1 MKRCFLFLLIN
12 LPAIFAFAQKEIPAF
27 GKVDKADLEMKDC
40 DFDKGADAVKLIDWG
55 NTYYDRGT
63 SGRSLFKTI
72 FQRRTRIKILKE
84 KGLSLANVRIPY
96 YSYNNDEKI
105 VTLNAYIYNIDAAGK
120 VKTTNIKKKSF
131 YPKKINAEYS
141 EMIIAFPEVKVG
153 SIIEYKYTMERETM
167 GQLKDWFFQER
178 IPVRYSEYQFT
189 VPQIFRF
196 SVQPSVIDKIEES
209 KEVTDEIL
217 SADNGLIK
225 TKSLKN
231 NYIMRNL
238 PGIKDEPF
246 MGAAKDYMQRLQFQL
261 KQIDYGDGDIA
272 DLRFKWSDVINELK
286 EDENFGI
293 QLEKS
298 ILSAETFIA
307 AANTITNA
315 ETRMLYIYN
324 QIRKTISWNGKED
337 IYADK
342 GIVKTWETKNGN
354 TADINLLLIK
364 LLNDAGIKTEPVL
377 FSTREHGLATPYY
390 PFVNQFNTV
399 MAYAAVNGK
408 YFVLDATDRILNY
421 KLIPAKIVNTKGFIL
436 LGEDGMWK
444 DIAADNYKYK
454 VLTAVHGVVDTAGV
468 MKGDGVIKS
477 SDYARNERCEN
488 WLKNTDEF
496 KEEYFSRP
504 YPFLKIDNITV
515 HNAYTDSLPLEQKVN
530 FTMPLSNSGNYKYFT
545 VNLFSDLDKNPFL
558 ADDRIADID
567 FGFQQQYNIYG
578 NFFIPQ
584 NYTFDA
590 LPENISMIMPDT
602 SIVFSRSIQ
611 AEENILN
618 VRISVEFKKS
628 FYPAANYPVFKEFY
642 KKLFDKLNEPI
653 LIKKKETL

>member
-1 MKRCFLFLLIN
+1 MKRKSFSI
-12 LPAIFAFAQKEIPAF
+12 IFFFISAVALAQKEIPAF

-40 DFDKGADAVKLIDWG
+40 DFDKGAEAVKLIDWG

-63 SGRSLFKTI
+63 TGRSLFKTI

-105 VTLNAYIYNIDAAGK
+105 VTLSAYIYNIDAVGK
-120 VKTTNIKKKSF
+120 IKTTNIKKSSF

-217 SADNGLIK
+217 SAGNGTIK

-261 KQIDYGDGDIA
+261 KQIDYGDGDIT

-293 QLEKS
+293 QLEKN
-298 ILSAETFIA
+298 ILSTEIFITT
-307 AANTITNA
+307 ANKITNA
-315 ETRMLYIYN
+315 ETRMLFIYN
-324 QIRKTISWNGKED
+324 QIRKTINWNGKDD
-337 IYADK
+337 IYTDN

-354 TADINLLLIK
+354 TADINLLFIK
-364 LLNDAGIKTEPVL
+364 LLNDAGVKAVPIL

-399 MAYAAVNGK
+399 MAYVAVNEK
-408 YFVLDATDRILNY
+408 YFVLDATDKISYY

-436 LGEDGMWK
+436 KSEEGEWK
-444 DIAADNYKYK
+444 DITDGNYKYK
-454 VLTAVHGVVDTAGV
+454 VLTAVHGVIDTAGV
-468 MKGDGVIKS
+468 IKG
-477 SDYARNERCEN
+477 NC
-488 WLKNTDEF
+488 
-496 KEEYFSRP
+496 
-504 YPFLKIDNITV
+504 
-515 HNAYTDSLPLEQKVN
+515 
-530 FTMPLSNSGNYKYFT
+530 
-545 VNLFSDLDKNPFL
+545 
-558 ADDRIADID
+558 
-567 FGFQQQYNIYG
+567 
-578 NFFIPQ
+578 
-584 NYTFDA
+584 
-590 LPENISMIMPDT
+590 
-602 SIVFSRSIQ
+602 
-611 AEENILN
+611 
-618 VRISVEFKKS
+618 
-628 FYPAANYPVFKEFY
+628 
-642 KKLFDKLNEPI
+642 
-653 LIKKKETL
+653 

>member
-1 MKRCFLFLLIN
+1 MKKYILFLLIISTA
-12 LPAIFAFAQKEIPAF
+12 AIAFAQKEIPAF

-40 DFDKGADAVKLIDWG
+40 DFDKGAEAVKLIDWG

-63 SGRSLFKTI
+63 VGRSLFKTI

-84 KGLSLANVRIPY
+84 NGLSLANVRIPY
-96 YSYNNDEKI
+96 YSYNDDERI
-105 VTLNAYIYNIDAAGK
+105 VTLSAYIYNIDEVGK
-120 VKTTNIKKKSF
+120 IKTTNIKKGSF

-153 SIIEYKYTMERETM
+153 SIIEYKYTMERQTM

-217 SADNGLIK
+217 SADNGTIK

-261 KQIDYGDGDIA
+261 KQIDYGDGDVA

-293 QLEKS
+293 QLEKNIS
-298 ILSAETFIA
+298 STETFIA
-307 AANTITNA
+307 TANKIANP
-315 ETRMLYIYN
+315 ETRMLFIYN
-324 QIRKTISWNGKED
+324 QIRTTISWNGQD
-337 IYADK
+337 NIYTDN
-342 GIVKTWETKNGN
+342 GIVKTWETKIGN
-354 TADINLLLIK
+354 SADINLLLIK
-364 LLNDAGIKTEPVL
+364 LLNDAGIKTTSVL
-377 FSTREHGLATPYY
+377 FSSRQHGLATPFY
-390 PFVNQFNTV
+390 PFINQFNTV
-399 MAYAAVNGK
+399 MAYVVLNEK
-408 YFVLDATDRILNY
+408 YFVLDATDKISNY
-421 KLIPAKIVNTKGFIL
+421 KLIPAKIVNTKGFIISGDEGL
-436 LGEDGMWK
+436 WK
-444 DIAADNYKYK
+444 DITNDGYKYN

-468 MKGDGVIKS
+468 MKGNGIIKCS
-477 SDYARNERCEN
+477 GYARNERCEN
-488 WLKNTDEF
+488 WLKNTEEF
-496 KEEYFSRP
+496 KEEYFSAP

-515 HNAYTDSLPLEQKVN
+515 HNAYTDSLPLEQKVK
-530 FTMPLSNSGNYKYFT
+530 FTMPLNNSGRYKYFT
-545 VNLFSDLDKNPFL
+545 VNLFSDLEENPFV

-567 FGFQQQYNIYG
+567 FSFQQYYNIYG

-584 NYTFDA
+584 NYVFDV

-602 SIVFSRSIQ
+602 SIIFNRSIQ

-628 FYPAANYPVFKEFY
+628 FYPASNYPVFKEFY

-653 LIKKKETL
+653 LIKMKEPL

>member
-1 MKRCFLFLLIN
+1 MKRKSFSI
-12 LPAIFAFAQKEIPAF
+12 IFFFISAVALAQKEIPAF

-40 DFDKGADAVKLIDWG
+40 DFDKGAEAVKLIDWG

-63 SGRSLFKTI
+63 TGRSLFKTI

-84 KGLSLANVRIPY
+84 KGLSLANVSIPY

-105 VTLNAYIYNIDAAGK
+105 VTLSAYIYNIDAVGK
-120 VKTTNIKKKSF
+120 IKTTNIKKSSF

-217 SADNGLIK
+217 SAGNGTIK

-261 KQIDYGDGDIA
+261 KQIDYGDGDIT

-293 QLEKS
+293 QLEKN
-298 ILSAETFIA
+298 ILSTEIFITT
-307 AANTITNA
+307 ANKITNA
-315 ETRMLYIYN
+315 ETRMLFIYN
-324 QIRKTISWNGKED
+324 QIRKTINCNGKDD
-337 IYADK
+337 IYTDN

-354 TADINLLLIK
+354 TADINLLFIK
-364 LLNDAGIKTEPVL
+364 LLNDAGIKAVPIL

-390 PFVNQFNTV
+390 PFLNQFNTL
-399 MAYAAVNGK
+399 MAYIAFNGK
-408 YFVLDATDRILNY
+408 YFVLDATDKISYY

-436 LGEDGMWK
+436 KSEEGEWK
-444 DIAADNYKYK
+444 DITDGNYKYK
-454 VLTAVHGVVDTAGV
+454 VLTAVHGVIDTAGV
-468 MKGDGVIKS
+468 IKGDCLIKS
-477 SDYARNERCEN
+477 SEYARNERSEN
-488 WLKNTDEF
+488 WLKNKEEF
-496 KEEYFSRP
+496 KEEYFTRP

-515 HNAYTDSLPLEQKVN
+515 NNAYTDSLPFEQKVN
-530 FTMPLSNSGNYKYFT
+530 FTMPLNNSGNYKYFT
-545 VNLFSDLDKNPFL
+545 VNLFSDLEKNPFV

-628 FYPAANYPVFKEFY
+628 FYPASNYPVFKEFY

-653 LIKKKETL
+653 LIKKKATL